1 MMSFLAL
8 NLQVAEA
15 SVAMHEM
22 PIATAAKEIT
32 IRQAMAFPFLEDVC
46 IGRTRPSCRGLD
58 ERLRQRGEQF
68 DEALSLVRR
77 ADRRLARK
85 QTVEQLQLIA
95 RIRKLRR
102 IELCK
107 IVAAVE
113 QAEGR
118 VITQSAICFELLLTE
133 HLIHRGLV
141 RKSRIAPLVME
152 YVVVLVA

>member
-32 IRQAMAFPFLEDVC
+32 IRQAMAFPFLEETCASGEPGHHAGVWTSAC
-46 IGRTRPSCRGLD
+46 ANA
-58 ERLRQRGEQF
+58 GEQF

-95 RIRKLRR
+95 RIRRLRR

-107 IVAAVE
+107 IVAAIGSGDVLDDTCG
-113 QAEGR
+113 AC
-118 VITQSAICFELLLTE
+118 VSMISA
-133 HLIHRGLV
+133 
-141 RKSRIAPLVME
+141 S
-152 YVVVLVA
+152 

>member
-8 NLQVAEA
+8 NLQVAKA

-22 PIATAAKEIT
+22 PIATAAKEIA
-32 IRQAMAFPFLEDVC
+32 IRQATAFPFLKDVC

-77 ADRRLARK
+77 ADRRLTRK

-107 IVAAVE
+107 IVAAIGSGDVLDDTC
-113 QAEGR
+113 G
-118 VITQSAICFELLLTE
+118 VCVSMISA
-133 HLIHRGLV
+133 
-141 RKSRIAPLVME
+141 S
-152 YVVVLVA
+152 